1 MGRTA
6 TPTDDEMLATVSAA
20 CIAHKIRL
28 LDRAVTAI
36 YDRALRPHDLTIS
49 QMILLVVIAGTP
61 DATPAAIGRRLH
73 IEKSTLSRNL
83 DRMRGRG
90 WLETVAPDAGRAA
103 TVRVTPRGR
112 RLLRQAHGA
121 WSEAQERA
129 ARLLGEQGVGKI
141 AAAVELLS
149 ARLHPEG

>member
-1 MGRTA
+1 MRRTG
-6 TPTDDEMLATVSAA
+6 TPSDDEILATVSTA

-61 DATPAAIGRRLH
+61 DATATDVARRLH
-73 IEKSTLSRNL
+73 MDKSTLSRNL
-83 DRMRGRG
+83 ERMRSRG
-90 WLETVAPDAGRAA
+90 WLETVAPDTGRPS

-129 ARLLGEQGVGKI
+129 ARLLGEQGVDEI
-141 AAAVELLS
+141 AATVEALS
-149 ARLHPEG
+149 ARLRPDG